1 MRENFLRKPIDLL
14 QKSIC
19 HSEHREKEIFSTVS
33 VVSVAEQ
40 ETLMQESKS
49 RYLLRYA
56 ETNIMHEIRL
66 KGINAALLSAVFLG
80 LAPVFGKAAM
90 GADQF
95 SPFAVVALRTSI
107 AALLLVLIFAIFNR
121 RALYI
126 YPAAL
131 YITMLAGAIN
141 GLGSIFYYIGL
152 SRLNAS
158 VAQLLYSLYPFFVA
172 FWLQLDRQPPT
183 RLTVTRIGIAI
194 VAVFFLTRGTTGAI
208 DPIGVLFML
217 VAAALYALHLPIN
230 QRALYDVPAPTVTVY
245 TLLAMS
251 AVVVPVYFAFDGS
264 PPGKAAEWTPV
275 LMLTAV
281 TFFSRLTLFMGVKH
295 IGGMQTALLG
305 LAELIIA
312 LVFSHIILG
321 ENFTGLQ
328 WIGLVGLGFSLLL
341 VWFEKPPSH
350 PPSKH
355 GLLGWLQPPDFP
367 TDFFK
372 R

>member
-1 MRENFLRKPIDLL
+1 M
-14 QKSIC
+14 
-19 HSEHREKEIFSTVS
+19 SETNETPVS
-33 VVSVAEQ
+33 VNEVTYPSLKLK
-40 ETLMQESKS
+40 TRLMQNMK
-49 RYLLRYA
+49 
-56 ETNIMHEIRL
+56 IR
-66 KGINAALLSAVFLG
+66 GINAALLSAVFLG

-90 GADQF
+90 SAGQF

-107 AALLLVLIFAIFNR
+107 AALLLVLILAVFNR

-141 GLGSIFYYIGL
+141 GFGSIFYYIGL

-158 VAQLLYSLYPFFVA
+158 MAQLLYSLYPFFVA

-183 RLTVTRIGIAI
+183 RLTIARIGIAI
-194 VAVFFLTRGTTGAI
+194 VAVFFLTRGTTGVI
-208 DPIGVLFML
+208 DPLGVLFML

-251 AVVVPVYFAFDGS
+251 AVVVPAYLIFDGS
-264 PPGKAAEWTPV
+264 LPGESAPWMPV
-275 LMLTAV
+275 LMLTVV
-281 TFFSRLTLFMGVKH
+281 TFFSRLTLFLGVKH

-305 LAELIIA
+305 LAELIVAI
-312 LVFSHIILG
+312 VFSHLLLG
-321 ENFTGLQ
+321 ENFTNLQ
-328 WIGLVGLGFSLLL
+328 WIGIVGLGFSLLL

-350 PPSKH
+350 PPPTH

-367 TDFFK
+367 KEFYK
-372 R
+372 H